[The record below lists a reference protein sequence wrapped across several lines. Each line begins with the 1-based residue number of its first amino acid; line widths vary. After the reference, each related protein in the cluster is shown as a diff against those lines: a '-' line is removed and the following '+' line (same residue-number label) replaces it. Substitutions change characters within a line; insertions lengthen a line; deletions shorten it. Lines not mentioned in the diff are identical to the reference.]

1 MSREIFEERHD
12 ADWRR
17 LESQLRELE
26 TRHRAAGAAASIDKE
41 FPSLYRRVCH
51 HLALA
56 RHRFYGHDLERRLNS
71 LVQRSH
77 EVLYGP
83 IHPRAGQIL
92 GLLAAEFPRALRRE
106 WKVFVFS
113 LLLFFGSFLTV
124 FVVVQAD
131 PDLTYVV
138 LDPMTAAEY
147 REMYQP
153 AEPQAKAE
161 ERGFETDT
169 LAFGHYIHNNISIA
183 FRTFA
188 AGVFAGVGSILLLL
202 FNGVALGA
210 TAGFLVSEGLGSQL
224 WPFVAGHSAPEL
236 TSLVISCV
244 AGLKLGL
251 ALIAPGRLGRGQAL
265 AEATR
270 QASPIIA
277 GAAAL
282 MLLAA
287 FIEAY
292 WSASPFVPVPVKLIA
307 GVFNWVLLGAFLSFG
322 GRRREP

>member
-1 MSREIFEERHD
+1 MSREIFESRHD
-12 ADWRR
+12 PEWRR

-26 TRHRAAGAAASIDKE
+26 KGQPAASE
-41 FPSLYRRVCH
+41 NLPGLYRRVCY

-56 RHRFYGHDLERRLNS
+56 RHRLYGHDLERRLNG

-77 EVLYGP
+77 ELLYGP
-83 IHPRAGQIL
+83 IHPRASQIFS
-92 GLLAAEFPRALRRE
+92 LLAYEFPRALRRE
-106 WKVFVFS
+106 GKVFLFS
-113 LLLFFGSFLTV
+113 LLLFFGSLLSV
-124 FVVVQAD
+124 FVIVQAD
-131 PDLTYVV
+131 PDLTYTI
-138 LDPMTAAEY
+138 LDPMTAAEF

-153 AEPQAKAE
+153 APPQAKAE

-188 AGVFAGVGSILLLL
+188 AGVFAGVGAILLLL

-210 TAGFLVSEGLGSQL
+210 TAGFLVSEGLGAQL

-236 TSLVISCV
+236 VSLVISSV

-251 ALIAPGRLGRGQAL
+251 ALIAPGRLSRGHAL

-270 QASPIIA
+270 EASPILA

-292 WSASPFVPVPVKLIA
+292 WSASTLVPVPVKLVA
-307 GVFNWVLLGAFLSFG
+307 GVLNWVLLFAFLAFGG
-322 GRRREP
+322 GRRES

>member
-1 MSREIFEERHD
+1 MSREIFEARHD
-12 ADWRR
+12 PEWRR
-17 LESQLRELE
+17 LEGQLRELE
-26 TRHRAAGAAASIDKE
+26 KGKPAASE
-41 FPSLYRRVCH
+41 NLPGLYRRVCY
-51 HLALA
+51 HLSLA
-56 RHRFYGHDLERRLNS
+56 RHRLYGHDLERRLND

-77 EVLYGP
+77 ELLYGP
-83 IHPRAGQIL
+83 IHPRASQIFALL
-92 GLLAAEFPRALRRE
+92 GSEFPRALRRDY
-106 WKVFVFS
+106 KVFLFS
-113 LLLFFGSFLTV
+113 LLLFFGSFFTV
-124 FVVVQAD
+124 FVIVQAD
-131 PDLTYVV
+131 PELTYVI

-188 AGVFAGVGSILLLL
+188 AGVFAGVGAILLLL

-210 TAGFLVSEGLGSQL
+210 TAGFLVSEGLGAQL

-236 TSLVISCV
+236 TSLVISSV
-244 AGLKLGL
+244 AGLRLGL
-251 ALIAPGRLGRGQAL
+251 ALIAPGRLRRGQAL
-265 AEATR
+265 AAATR
-270 QASPIIA
+270 EAAPILA

-292 WSASPFVPVPVKLIA
+292 WSASPLVPVPVKLVVGIL
-307 GVFNWVLLGAFLSFG
+307 NWVLLGGFLMLG
-322 GRRREP
+322 GRRR

>member
-12 ADWRR
+12 PDWRR
-17 LESQLRELE
+17 LDEQLRQLE
-26 TRHRAAGAAASIDKE
+26 SSKPGAAAE
-41 FPSLYRRVCH
+41 NFPLLYRRVCH

-56 RHRFYGHDLERRLNS
+56 RHRLYGHDLERRLNA

-83 IHPRAGQIL
+83 LQPRAGQVYE
-92 GLLAAEFPRALRRE
+92 LLTGEFPRALRRDA
-106 WKVFVFS
+106 KVFLFAM
-113 LLLFFGSFLTV
+113 LLFFGSWSVL
-124 FVVVQAD
+124 FVIVQAD
-131 PDLTYVV
+131 PDLAYTVI
-138 LDPMTAAEY
+138 DPLTADSY

-169 LAFGHYIHNNISIA
+169 LAFGNYIHNNISIA

-188 AGVFAGVGSILLLL
+188 AGVFAGIGAIFILLY
-202 FNGVALGA
+202 NGVVLGA
-210 TAGFLVSEGLGSQL
+210 VAGFLVSEGLGPQL

-236 TSLVISCV
+236 VGLTIAGV
-244 AGLKLGL
+244 AGLRLGL
-251 ALIAPGRLGRGQAL
+251 ALIAPGRRKRGHAL

-270 QASPIIA
+270 EAYPILA
-277 GAAAL
+277 GAFAL
-282 MLLAA
+282 VLLAA

-292 WSASPFVPVPVKLIA
+292 WSASTLVPVPVKLVV
-307 GVFNWVLLGAFLSFG
+307 GVLNWLLLFAFLIFG
-322 GRRREP
+322 GRRRES